1 MVKVSDTFWD
11 LLEVERD
18 RVWQLSY
25 ALTGSYDEAYDLASE
40 TFLAAYKSFP
50 KLRDTTVFRKFLSTI
65 TIRIHRRKRWRA
77 RIFAPLLEAEDSL
90 YEMNNESSYDLEL
103 LLASLKKLPASQ
115 RETIVLF
122 EISGL
127 SLKEIREIQG
137 GSISGVKSR
146 LTRARDNLR
155 RLITDSNLQK
165 NGGVSAENP
174 LHDLPNNF
182 RIQPS

>member
-1 MVKVSDTFWD
+1 MTITDTFWD
-11 LLEVERD
+11 LLESERE

-25 ALTGSYDEAYDLASE
+25 ALTGSYDEACDLASE

-50 KLRDTTVFRKFLSTI
+50 KLRDTAVFRKFLSTI
-65 TIRIHRRKRWRA
+65 AIRIHRRKRWRA
-77 RIFAPLLEAEDSL
+77 RIFSPLLEAEDSL

-127 SLKEIREIQG
+127 SLKEIQDIQG

-155 RLITDSNLQK
+155 RLITDTNLQK
-165 NGGVSAENP
+165 SGGKSAVDP
-174 LHDLPNNF
+174 LPNLPNSF

>member
-1 MVKVSDTFWD
+1 MTISDTFWD
-11 LLEVERD
+11 LLESERE

-25 ALTGSYDEAYDLASE
+25 ALTGSYDEACDLASE

-50 KLRDTTVFRKFLSTI
+50 KLRDQTVFRKFLSTI
-65 TIRIHRRKRWRA
+65 TIRLHRRRRWRA
-77 RIFAPLLEAEDSL
+77 RIFAPLLEAESSL
-90 YEMNNESSYDLEL
+90 YEMNNESSYDLDL

-155 RLITDSNLQK
+155 RLITDTNLQ
-165 NGGVSAENP
+165 NSGGRSAKDP
-174 LHDLPNNF
+174 LRNFSTNF

>member
-1 MVKVSDTFWD
+1 MTVSETFWE
-11 LLEVERD
+11 LLETERE

-25 ALTGSYDEAYDLASE
+25 ALTGSYDEACDLASE

-50 KLRDTTVFRKFLSTI
+50 KLRDTMAFRKYLSTI
-65 TIRIHRRKRWRA
+65 VIRIHRRKRWRA
-77 RIFAPLLEAEDSL
+77 RIFAPLLEAGDSA

-103 LLASLKKLPASQ
+103 LLASLKKLSTSQ
-115 RETIVLF
+115 REAIVLF

-127 SLKEIREIQG
+127 SLKEIQEIQG

-165 NGGVSAENP
+165 TDGRSAEDP
-174 LHDLPNNF
+174 LRNFPNNF